1 MDENKIVFDA
11 EFEMDLLKYRL
22 VNQTIKNWL
31 FIAFILVLCVG
42 LGLQNK
48 KILDLQDSM
57 AIMQCEKDA
66 QKIGAS
72 FTFVDGECSILYSE

>member
-42 LGLQNK
+42 FGLQNK
-48 KILDLQDSM
+48 KIIDLQDSV